1 MAETNEKKKQ
11 KQKPATVFRNTAWLF
26 SAAWKIAPRFVVTYF
41 ACAFLNALWGILE
54 AWYIKEI
61 FNRLDGGATL
71 PEILRL
77 ILVVALLTI
86 LIIAATRTFWEVG
99 YERQQLM
106 LRCGVHLKLFDHAI
120 SLDLGKYEIPEFYND
135 FIWAMNNADRTVCS
149 VLDTLWQMIMR
160 LTGGTAVF
168 VILLD
173 LDPLVAAVVLV
184 SAGIGIVCS
193 AYVKKQNYEYDMAC
207 RRARRVS
214 DYVCRVHDMPDY
226 AKELRISEASTVLD
240 KLYEESLK
248 ERRSVIGKYVRR
260 ASLCGMIW
268 NTTGAIK
275 DNGLLL
281 LLLYQLL
288 IAKTLPLGGFA
299 LAVTASW
306 RVSAALKTL
315 FNAVTDLSKHSL
327 YIDKLRVF
335 LDTKTAVPS
344 GDKQPGDFESIEFC
358 HVGFAY
364 ADGTPVL
371 RDVSFRVDKGRKIAL
386 VGYNGAGKTTLIKLM
401 TRLYDPTEGEILLDG
416 VNIKEYDVG
425 ELYDLFG
432 IVFQDFAKYA
442 VSLRENITFGDATR
456 PVDEARLEYAAKQSC
471 ADEFIE
477 RLPRG
482 YDTPLMR
489 FFEDDAVDLSIGQW
503 QKVSIARAFYKDA
516 EILIL
521 DEPTASLDPMA
532 EAEIF
537 RQFDTLRAGKTTVF
551 VSHRLSSATDADD
564 IIVMQCG
571 RIIEEGDHK
580 TLMEKGGA
588 YYKLFTLQAEKYL
601 ENC

>member
-41 ACAFLNALWGILE
+41 VCAFLNALWGILE

-173 LDPLVAAVVLV
+173 LDPLVAAVVLA

-240 KLYEESLK
+240 KLYEESLE

-306 RVSAALKTL
+306 RVSSALKTL
-315 FNAVTDLSKHSL
+315 FNAFTDLSKHSL

-386 VGYNGAGKTTLIKLM
+386 VGYNGAGKTTLIKLLM
-401 TRLYDPTEGEILLDG
+401 RF
-416 VNIKEYDVG
+416 YDVTDG
-425 ELYDLFG
+425 AILYNDTDIRDYDLTAYRAK
-432 IVFQDFAKYA
+432 IAAVFQDYKIFAA
-442 VSLRENITFGDATR
+442 TVAENVAGGICAEEDRPRVTAALNEATFGD
-456 PVDEARLEYAAKQSC
+456 RLAKM
-471 ADEFIE
+471 DDGI
-477 RLPRG
+477 
-482 YDTPLMR
+482 DTPLTR
-489 FFEDDAVDLSIGQW
+489 EFDERGVNLSGGEA
-503 QKVSIARAFYKDA
+503 QKIAIARAFFRRA
-516 EILIL
+516 AVTVM
-521 DEPTASLDPMA
+521 DEPSAALDPVA
-532 EAEIF
+532 EYELNTHIRETLEGDTVIF
-537 RQFDTLRAGKTTVF
+537 I
-551 VSHRLSSATDADD
+551 SHRLSTTRDADEIFVLD
-564 IIVMQCG
+564 GGSVAEHG
-571 RIIEEGDHK
+571 SHDA
-580 TLMEKGGA
+580 LMRRGGIYA
-588 YYKLFTLQAEKYL
+588 SLFNLQAEKYRT
-601 ENC
+601 

>member
-11 KQKPATVFRNTAWLF
+11 KPTTVFRNTAWLF
-26 SAAWKIAPRFVVTYF
+26 SVAWKIAPRFIVTYF
-41 ACAFLNALWGILE
+41 ICALLNAVWGVLE

-61 FNRLDGGATL
+61 FNRLDSGAPL
-71 PEILRL
+71 AEILRL

-86 LIIAATRTFWEVG
+86 LLIAATRTFWDVG

-149 VLDTLWQMIMR
+149 VLDTLWRVIMR

-173 LDPLVAAVVLV
+173 LDLLVAAVVLV

-207 RRARRVS
+207 RRASRVS
-214 DYVCRVHDMPDY
+214 GYVCRVHDMPDY
-226 AKELRISEASTVLD
+226 AKELRISAASTVLD
-240 KLYEESLK
+240 KLYEESLE
-248 ERRSVIGKYVRR
+248 ERRSVIGKYKRR
-260 ASLCGMIW
+260 AALCGMIW
-268 NTTGAIK
+268 NTTGAVK

-288 IAKTLPLGGFA
+288 ITKTLPLGGFA

-315 FNAVTDLSKHSL
+315 FNAFTDLSKQSL

-335 LDTKTAVPS
+335 LDTETAVPS

-371 RDVSFRVDKGRKIAL
+371 HDVSFRIDKGRKIAL
-386 VGYNGAGKTTLIKLM
+386 VGYNGAGKTTLIKLLM
-401 TRLYDPTEGEILLDG
+401 RFYDATNGEILHNGAD
-416 VNIKEYDVG
+416 IRD
-425 ELYDLFG
+425 YDLAAYRAK
-432 IVFQDFAKYA
+432 IAAVFQDYKIFAA
-442 VSLRENITFGDATR
+442 TVAENVAGGSCAEEDRPRVTAALDEATFGD
-456 PVDEARLEYAAKQSC
+456 RLAKL
-471 ADEFIE
+471 DDGI
-477 RLPRG
+477 
-482 YDTPLMR
+482 DTPLTR
-489 FFEDDAVDLSIGQW
+489 EFDERGVNLSGGEA
-503 QKVSIARAFYKDA
+503 QKIAIARAFFRRA
-516 EILIL
+516 AVTVM
-521 DEPTASLDPMA
+521 DEPSAALDPVA
-532 EAEIF
+532 EYELNAHIREALEEDTVIF
-537 RQFDTLRAGKTTVF
+537 I
-551 VSHRLSSATDADD
+551 SHRLSTTRDADEIFVLD
-564 IIVMQCG
+564 DGSVAEHG
-571 RIIEEGDHK
+571 SHDA
-580 TLMEKGGA
+580 LMRRGGIYA
-588 YYKLFTLQAEKYL
+588 SLFNLQAEKYRA
-601 ENC
+601 

>member
-1 MAETNEKKKQ
+1 MAETNDKKKQ

-41 ACAFLNALWGILE
+41 VCALLNAVWGVLE

-61 FNRLDGGATL
+61 FNRLDSGAPL
-71 PEILRL
+71 GEILRL

-160 LTGGTAVF
+160 LTGGTAIL

-173 LDPLVAAVVLV
+173 LDLLVAAVVLA

-240 KLYEESLK
+240 KLYEESLE
-248 ERRSVIGKYVRR
+248 ERRSVIGKYKRR
-260 ASLCGMIW
+260 AALCGMIW
-268 NTTGAIK
+268 NTTGAVK

-288 IAKTLPLGGFA
+288 VAKTLPLGGFA

-306 RVSAALKTL
+306 RVSSALKTL
-315 FNAVTDLSKHSL
+315 FNAFTDLSKHSL

-344 GDKQPGDFESIEFC
+344 GEEQPGDFESIEFC

-371 RDVSFRVDKGRKIAL
+371 YDVSFRIDKGRKIAL
-386 VGYNGAGKTTLIKLM
+386 VGYNGAGKTTLIKLLM
-401 TRLYDPTEGEILLDG
+401 RF
-416 VNIKEYDVG
+416 YDVTDG
-425 ELYDLFG
+425 AILYNGTDIRAYDLAAYRAK
-432 IVFQDFAKYA
+432 IAAVFQDYKIFAA
-442 VSLRENITFGDATR
+442 TVAENVAGGICAEEDRPRVTAALNEATFGD
-456 PVDEARLEYAAKQSC
+456 RLAKL
-471 ADEFIE
+471 DDGI
-477 RLPRG
+477 
-482 YDTPLMR
+482 DTPLTR
-489 FFEDDAVDLSIGQW
+489 EFDERGVNLSGGEA
-503 QKVSIARAFYKDA
+503 QKIAIARAFFRRA
-516 EILIL
+516 AVTVM
-521 DEPTASLDPMA
+521 DEPSAALDPVA
-532 EAEIF
+532 EYELNAHIREALEDDTVIF
-537 RQFDTLRAGKTTVF
+537 I
-551 VSHRLSSATDADD
+551 SHRLSTTRDADEIFVLD
-564 IIVMQCG
+564 GGSVAEHG
-571 RIIEEGDHK
+571 SHDA
-580 TLMEKGGA
+580 LMRRGGSYA
-588 YYKLFTLQAEKYL
+588 SLFNLQAEKYRS
-601 ENC
+601 

>member
-1 MAETNEKKKQ
+1 MAETSEKKKQ
-11 KQKPATVFRNTAWLF
+11 KLATVFRNTAWLF

-41 ACAFLNALWGILE
+41 ACALLNAVWGVLE

-71 PEILRL
+71 AEILRL

-214 DYVCRVHDMPDY
+214 DYVCRVHDMPDC
-226 AKELRISEASTVLD
+226 AKELRISEAATVLD
-240 KLYEESLK
+240 KLYEESLE

-315 FNAVTDLSKHSL
+315 FNAFTDLSKHSL

-371 RDVSFRVDKGRKIAL
+371 RDVSFRIDKGRKIAL
-386 VGYNGAGKTTLIKLM
+386 VGYNGAGKTTLIKLLM
-401 TRLYDPTEGEILLDG
+401 RF
-416 VNIKEYDVG
+416 YDVTDG
-425 ELYDLFG
+425 AILYNGTDIRDYDLTAYRAK
-432 IVFQDFAKYA
+432 IAAVFQDYKIFAA
-442 VSLRENITFGDATR
+442 TVAENVAGGICAEEDRPRVTAALNEATFGD
-456 PVDEARLEYAAKQSC
+456 RLAKM
-471 ADEFIE
+471 DDGI
-477 RLPRG
+477 
-482 YDTPLMR
+482 DTPLTR
-489 FFEDDAVDLSIGQW
+489 EFDERGVNLSGGEA
-503 QKVSIARAFYKDA
+503 QKVAIARAFFRRA
-516 EILIL
+516 AVTVM
-521 DEPTASLDPMA
+521 DEPSAALDPVA
-532 EAEIF
+532 EYELNTHIRETLEGDTVIF
-537 RQFDTLRAGKTTVF
+537 I
-551 VSHRLSSATDADD
+551 SHRLSTTRDADEIFVLD
-564 IIVMQCG
+564 GGSVAEHG
-571 RIIEEGDHK
+571 SHDA
-580 TLMEKGGA
+580 LMRRGGIYA
-588 YYKLFTLQAEKYL
+588 SLFNLQAEKYRT
-601 ENC
+601 

>member
-41 ACAFLNALWGILE
+41 ACALLNAVWGILE

-173 LDPLVAAVVLV
+173 LDPLVAAVVLA

-226 AKELRISEASTVLD
+226 AKELRISAASTVLD

-306 RVSAALKTL
+306 RVSSALKTL
-315 FNAVTDLSKHSL
+315 FNAFTDLSKHSL

-371 RDVSFRVDKGRKIAL
+371 RDVSFRIDKGRKIAL
-386 VGYNGAGKTTLIKLM
+386 VGYNGAGKTTLIKLLM
-401 TRLYDPTEGEILLDG
+401 RF
-416 VNIKEYDVG
+416 YDVTDG
-425 ELYDLFG
+425 AILYNGTDIRDYDLTAYRAK
-432 IVFQDFAKYA
+432 IAAVFQDYKIFAA
-442 VSLRENITFGDATR
+442 TVAENVAGGICAEEDRPRVTAALNEATFGD
-456 PVDEARLEYAAKQSC
+456 RLAKM
-471 ADEFIE
+471 DDGI
-477 RLPRG
+477 
-482 YDTPLMR
+482 DTPLTR
-489 FFEDDAVDLSIGQW
+489 EFDERGVNLSGGEA
-503 QKVSIARAFYKDA
+503 QKIAIARAFFRRA
-516 EILIL
+516 AVTVM
-521 DEPTASLDPMA
+521 DEPSAALDPVA
-532 EAEIF
+532 EYELNTHIRETLEGDTVIF
-537 RQFDTLRAGKTTVF
+537 I
-551 VSHRLSSATDADD
+551 SHRLSTTRDADEIFVLD
-564 IIVMQCG
+564 DGSVAEHG
-571 RIIEEGDHK
+571 SHDA
-580 TLMEKGGA
+580 LMRRGGIYA
-588 YYKLFTLQAEKYL
+588 SLFNLQAEKYRT
-601 ENC
+601 

>member
-1 MAETNEKKKQ
+1 MAEMNEKKKQ

-173 LDPLVAAVVLV
+173 LDPLVAAVVLA

-226 AKELRISEASTVLD
+226 AKELRISAASTVLD

-306 RVSAALKTL
+306 RVSSALKTL
-315 FNAVTDLSKHSL
+315 FNAFTDLSKHSL

-386 VGYNGAGKTTLIKLM
+386 VGYNGAGKTTLIKLLM
-401 TRLYDPTEGEILLDG
+401 RF
-416 VNIKEYDVG
+416 YDVTDG
-425 ELYDLFG
+425 AILYNGTDIRDYDLTAYRAK
-432 IVFQDFAKYA
+432 IAAVFQDYKIFAA
-442 VSLRENITFGDATR
+442 TVAENVAGGACFAEDRPRVTAALNEATFGD
-456 PVDEARLEYAAKQSC
+456 RLAKM
-471 ADEFIE
+471 DDGI
-477 RLPRG
+477 
-482 YDTPLMR
+482 DTPLTR
-489 FFEDDAVDLSIGQW
+489 EFDERGVNLSGGEA
-503 QKVSIARAFYKDA
+503 QKIAIARTFFRRAA
-516 EILIL
+516 VTVM
-521 DEPTASLDPMA
+521 DEPSAALDPVA
-532 EAEIF
+532 EYELNTHIRETLEGDTVIF
-537 RQFDTLRAGKTTVF
+537 I
-551 VSHRLSSATDADD
+551 SHRLSTTRDADEIFVLD
-564 IIVMQCG
+564 GGSVAEHG
-571 RIIEEGDHK
+571 SHDA
-580 TLMEKGGA
+580 LMRRGGIYA
-588 YYKLFTLQAEKYL
+588 SLFNLQAEKYRT
-601 ENC
+601 

>member
-315 FNAVTDLSKHSL
+315 FNAFTDLSKHSL

-386 VGYNGAGKTTLIKLM
+386 VGYNGAGKTTLIKLLM
-401 TRLYDPTEGEILLDG
+401 RF
-416 VNIKEYDVG
+416 YDVTDG
-425 ELYDLFG
+425 AILYNGTDIRDYDLTAYRAK
-432 IVFQDFAKYA
+432 IAAVFQDYKIFAA
-442 VSLRENITFGDATR
+442 TVAENVAGGACFAEDRPRVTAALNEATFGD
-456 PVDEARLEYAAKQSC
+456 RLAKM
-471 ADEFIE
+471 DDGI
-477 RLPRG
+477 
-482 YDTPLMR
+482 DTPLTR
-489 FFEDDAVDLSIGQW
+489 EFDERGVNLSGGEA
-503 QKVSIARAFYKDA
+503 QKIAIARAFFRRA
-516 EILIL
+516 AVTVM
-521 DEPTASLDPMA
+521 DEPSAALDPVA
-532 EAEIF
+532 EYELNTHIRETLEGDTVIF
-537 RQFDTLRAGKTTVF
+537 I
-551 VSHRLSSATDADD
+551 SHRLSTTRDADEIFVLD
-564 IIVMQCG
+564 GGSVAEHG
-571 RIIEEGDHK
+571 SHDA
-580 TLMEKGGA
+580 LMRRGGIYA
-588 YYKLFTLQAEKYL
+588 SLFNLQAEKYRT
-601 ENC
+601 

>member
-173 LDPLVAAVVLV
+173 LDLLVAAVVLA

-226 AKELRISEASTVLD
+226 AKELRISAASTVLD
-240 KLYEESLK
+240 KLYEESLE

-315 FNAVTDLSKHSL
+315 FNAFTDLSKHSL

-371 RDVSFRVDKGRKIAL
+371 RDVSFRIDKGRKIAL
-386 VGYNGAGKTTLIKLM
+386 VGYNGAGKTTLIKLLM
-401 TRLYDPTEGEILLDG
+401 RF
-416 VNIKEYDVG
+416 YDVTDG
-425 ELYDLFG
+425 AILYNDTDIRDYDLTAYRAK
-432 IVFQDFAKYA
+432 IAAVFQDYKIFAA
-442 VSLRENITFGDATR
+442 TVAENVAGGACFAEDRPRVTAALNEATFGD
-456 PVDEARLEYAAKQSC
+456 RLAKM
-471 ADEFIE
+471 DDGI
-477 RLPRG
+477 
-482 YDTPLMR
+482 DTPLTR
-489 FFEDDAVDLSIGQW
+489 EFDERGVNLSGGEA
-503 QKVSIARAFYKDA
+503 QKIAIARAFFRRA
-516 EILIL
+516 AVTVM
-521 DEPTASLDPMA
+521 DEPSAALDPVA
-532 EAEIF
+532 EYELNTHIRETLEGDTVIF
-537 RQFDTLRAGKTTVF
+537 I
-551 VSHRLSSATDADD
+551 SHRLSTTRDADEIFVLD
-564 IIVMQCG
+564 GGSVAEHG
-571 RIIEEGDHK
+571 SHNA
-580 TLMEKGGA
+580 LMRRGGIYA
-588 YYKLFTLQAEKYL
+588 SLFNLQAEKYRT
-601 ENC
+601 

>member
-1 MAETNEKKKQ
+1 MAETNEKNKQ

-315 FNAVTDLSKHSL
+315 FNAFTDLSKHSL

-371 RDVSFRVDKGRKIAL
+371 RDVSFRIDKGRKIAL
-386 VGYNGAGKTTLIKLM
+386 VGYNGAGKTTLIKLLM
-401 TRLYDPTEGEILLDG
+401 RFYDVTDGATLYNGTDIR
-416 VNIKEYDVG
+416 EYD
-425 ELYDLFG
+425 LTAYRAK
-432 IVFQDFAKYA
+432 IAAVFQDYKIFAA
-442 VSLRENITFGDATR
+442 TVAENVAGGACFAEDRPRVTAALNEATFGD
-456 PVDEARLEYAAKQSC
+456 RLAKM
-471 ADEFIE
+471 DDGI
-477 RLPRG
+477 
-482 YDTPLMR
+482 DTPLTR
-489 FFEDDAVDLSIGQW
+489 EFDERGVNLSGGEA
-503 QKVSIARAFYKDA
+503 QKVAIARAFFRRA
-516 EILIL
+516 AVTVM
-521 DEPTASLDPMA
+521 DEPSAALDPVA
-532 EAEIF
+532 EYELNTHIRETLDGDTVIF
-537 RQFDTLRAGKTTVF
+537 I
-551 VSHRLSSATDADD
+551 SHRLSTTRDADEIFVLD
-564 IIVMQCG
+564 GGSVAEHG
-571 RIIEEGDHK
+571 SHDA
-580 TLMEKGGA
+580 LMRRGGIYA
-588 YYKLFTLQAEKYL
+588 SLFNLQAEKYRT
-601 ENC
+601 

>member
-173 LDPLVAAVVLV
+173 LDPLVAAVVLA

-226 AKELRISEASTVLD
+226 AKELRISAASTVLD
-240 KLYEESLK
+240 KLYEESLE

-306 RVSAALKTL
+306 RVSSALKTL
-315 FNAVTDLSKHSL
+315 FNAFTDLSKHSL

-371 RDVSFRVDKGRKIAL
+371 RDVSFRIDKGRKIAL
-386 VGYNGAGKTTLIKLM
+386 VGYNGAGKTTLIKLLM
-401 TRLYDPTEGEILLDG
+401 RF
-416 VNIKEYDVG
+416 YDVTDG
-425 ELYDLFG
+425 AILYNGTDIRDYDLTAYRAK
-432 IVFQDFAKYA
+432 IAAVFQDYKIFAA
-442 VSLRENITFGDATR
+442 TVAENVAGGACFAEDRPRVTAALNEATFGD
-456 PVDEARLEYAAKQSC
+456 RLAKM
-471 ADEFIE
+471 DDGI
-477 RLPRG
+477 
-482 YDTPLMR
+482 DTPLTR
-489 FFEDDAVDLSIGQW
+489 EFDERGVNLSGGEA
-503 QKVSIARAFYKDA
+503 QKIAIARAFFRRA
-516 EILIL
+516 AVTVM
-521 DEPTASLDPMA
+521 DEPSAALDPVA
-532 EAEIF
+532 EYELNTHIRETLKGDTVIF
-537 RQFDTLRAGKTTVF
+537 I
-551 VSHRLSSATDADD
+551 SHRLSTTRDADEIFVLD
-564 IIVMQCG
+564 GGSVAEHG
-571 RIIEEGDHK
+571 SHDA
-580 TLMEKGGA
+580 LMRRGGIYA
-588 YYKLFTLQAEKYL
+588 SLFNLQAEKYRT
-601 ENC
+601 

>member
-41 ACAFLNALWGILE
+41 ACALLNAVWGILE

-86 LIIAATRTFWEVG
+86 LLIAATRTFWEVG

-173 LDPLVAAVVLV
+173 LDPLVAAVGLV

-306 RVSAALKTL
+306 RVSSALKTL
-315 FNAVTDLSKHSL
+315 FNAFTDLSKHSL

-371 RDVSFRVDKGRKIAL
+371 RDVSFRIDKGRKIAL
-386 VGYNGAGKTTLIKLM
+386 VGYNGAGKTTLIKLLM
-401 TRLYDPTEGEILLDG
+401 RF
-416 VNIKEYDVG
+416 YDVTDG
-425 ELYDLFG
+425 AILYNGTDIRDYDLTAYRAK
-432 IVFQDFAKYA
+432 IAAVFQDYKIFAA
-442 VSLRENITFGDATR
+442 TVAENVAGGICAEEDRPRVTAALNEATFGD
-456 PVDEARLEYAAKQSC
+456 RLAKM
-471 ADEFIE
+471 DDGI
-477 RLPRG
+477 
-482 YDTPLMR
+482 DTPLTR
-489 FFEDDAVDLSIGQW
+489 EFDERGVSLSGGEA
-503 QKVSIARAFYKDA
+503 QKIAIARAFFRRA
-516 EILIL
+516 AVTVM
-521 DEPTASLDPMA
+521 DEPSAALDPVA
-532 EAEIF
+532 EYELNTHIRETLEGDTVIF
-537 RQFDTLRAGKTTVF
+537 I
-551 VSHRLSSATDADD
+551 SHRLSTTRDADEIFVLD
-564 IIVMQCG
+564 DGSVAEHG
-571 RIIEEGDHK
+571 SHDA
-580 TLMEKGGA
+580 LMRRGGIYA
-588 YYKLFTLQAEKYL
+588 SLFNLQAEKYRT
-601 ENC
+601 

>member
-41 ACAFLNALWGILE
+41 VCAFLNALWGILE

-315 FNAVTDLSKHSL
+315 FNAFADLSKHSL

-371 RDVSFRVDKGRKIAL
+371 RDVSFRIDKGRKIAL
-386 VGYNGAGKTTLIKLM
+386 VGYNGAGKTTLIKLLM
-401 TRLYDPTEGEILLDG
+401 RFYDVTDGATLYNGTDIR
-416 VNIKEYDVG
+416 EYD
-425 ELYDLFG
+425 LTAYRAK
-432 IVFQDFAKYA
+432 IAAVFQDYKIFAA
-442 VSLRENITFGDATR
+442 TVAENVAGGACFAEDRPRVTAALNEATFGD
-456 PVDEARLEYAAKQSC
+456 RLAKM
-471 ADEFIE
+471 DDGI
-477 RLPRG
+477 
-482 YDTPLMR
+482 DTPLTR
-489 FFEDDAVDLSIGQW
+489 EFDERGVNLSGGEA
-503 QKVSIARAFYKDA
+503 QKIAIARAFFRRA
-516 EILIL
+516 AVTVM
-521 DEPTASLDPMA
+521 DEPSAALDPVA
-532 EAEIF
+532 EYELNTHIRETLEGDTVIF
-537 RQFDTLRAGKTTVF
+537 I
-551 VSHRLSSATDADD
+551 SHRLSTTRDADEIFVLD
-564 IIVMQCG
+564 GGSVAEHG
-571 RIIEEGDHK
+571 RHDA
-580 TLMEKGGA
+580 LMRRGGIYA
-588 YYKLFTLQAEKYL
+588 SLFNLQAEKYRT
-601 ENC
+601 

>member
-1 MAETNEKKKQ
+1 MAETSEKK

-41 ACAFLNALWGILE
+41 VCAFLNAVWGILE

-86 LIIAATRTFWEVG
+86 LLIAATRTFWDVG

-149 VLDTLWQMIMR
+149 VLDTLWRVIMR

-173 LDPLVAAVVLV
+173 LDLLVAAVVLV

-207 RRARRVS
+207 RRASRVS
-214 DYVCRVHDMPDY
+214 GYVCRVHDMPDY
-226 AKELRISEASTVLD
+226 AKELRISAASTVLD
-240 KLYEESLK
+240 KLYEESLE
-248 ERRSVIGKYVRR
+248 ERRSVIGKYLRR

-306 RVSAALKTL
+306 RVSSALKTL
-315 FNAVTDLSKHSL
+315 FNAFTDLSKHSL

-371 RDVSFRVDKGRKIAL
+371 RDVSFRIDKGRKIAL
-386 VGYNGAGKTTLIKLM
+386 VGYNGAGKTTLIKLLM
-401 TRLYDPTEGEILLDG
+401 RF
-416 VNIKEYDVG
+416 YDVTDG
-425 ELYDLFG
+425 AILYNGTDIRDYDLTAYRAK
-432 IVFQDFAKYA
+432 IAAVFQDYKIFAA
-442 VSLRENITFGDATR
+442 TVAENVAGGICAEEDRPRVTAALNEATFGD
-456 PVDEARLEYAAKQSC
+456 RLAKM
-471 ADEFIE
+471 DDGI
-477 RLPRG
+477 
-482 YDTPLMR
+482 DTPLTR
-489 FFEDDAVDLSIGQW
+489 EFDERGVNLSGGEA
-503 QKVSIARAFYKDA
+503 QKIAIARAFFRRA
-516 EILIL
+516 AVTVM
-521 DEPTASLDPMA
+521 DEPSAALDPVA
-532 EAEIF
+532 EYELNTHIRETLEGDTVIF
-537 RQFDTLRAGKTTVF
+537 I
-551 VSHRLSSATDADD
+551 SHRLSTTRDADEIFVLD
-564 IIVMQCG
+564 DGSVAEHG
-571 RIIEEGDHK
+571 SHDA
-580 TLMEKGGA
+580 LMRRGGIYA
-588 YYKLFTLQAEKYL
+588 SLFNLQAEKYRA
-601 ENC
+601 

>member
-1 MAETNEKKKQ
+1 MAEKNEKKKQ
-11 KQKPATVFRNTAWLF
+11 KPAKVFRNTAWLF

-41 ACAFLNALWGILE
+41 VCAFLNALWGILE

-71 PEILRL
+71 AEILRL

-214 DYVCRVHDMPDY
+214 DYVCRVHDMPDC
-226 AKELRISEASTVLD
+226 AKELRISEAATVLD
-240 KLYEESLK
+240 KLYEESLE

-315 FNAVTDLSKHSL
+315 FNAFTDLSKHSL

-344 GDKQPGDFESIEFC
+344 GDQQPGDFESIEFC

-371 RDVSFRVDKGRKIAL
+371 RDVSFRIDKGRKIAL
-386 VGYNGAGKTTLIKLM
+386 VGYNGAGKTTLIKLLM
-401 TRLYDPTEGEILLDG
+401 RF
-416 VNIKEYDVG
+416 YDVTDG
-425 ELYDLFG
+425 AILYNGTDIRDYDLTAYRAK
-432 IVFQDFAKYA
+432 IAAVFQDYKIFAA
-442 VSLRENITFGDATR
+442 TVAENVAGGICAEEDRPRVTAALNEATFGD
-456 PVDEARLEYAAKQSC
+456 RLAKL
-471 ADEFIE
+471 DDGI
-477 RLPRG
+477 
-482 YDTPLMR
+482 DTPLTR
-489 FFEDDAVDLSIGQW
+489 EFDERGVNLSGGEA
-503 QKVSIARAFYKDA
+503 QKIAIARAFFRRA
-516 EILIL
+516 AVTVM
-521 DEPTASLDPMA
+521 DEPSAALDPVA
-532 EAEIF
+532 EYELNAHIRGTLEGDTVIF
-537 RQFDTLRAGKTTVF
+537 I
-551 VSHRLSSATDADD
+551 SHRLSTTRDADEIFVLD
-564 IIVMQCG
+564 GGSVAEHG
-571 RIIEEGDHK
+571 SHDA
-580 TLMEKGGA
+580 LMRRGGIYA
-588 YYKLFTLQAEKYL
+588 SLFNLQAEKYRS
-601 ENC
+601 

>member
-173 LDPLVAAVVLV
+173 LDPLVAAVVLA

-226 AKELRISEASTVLD
+226 AKELRISAASTVLD

-306 RVSAALKTL
+306 RVSSALKTM
-315 FNAVTDLSKHSL
+315 FNAFTDLSKHSL

-386 VGYNGAGKTTLIKLM
+386 VGYNGAGKTTLIKLLM
-401 TRLYDPTEGEILLDG
+401 RF
-416 VNIKEYDVG
+416 YDVTDG
-425 ELYDLFG
+425 AILYNGTDIRDYDLTAYRAK
-432 IVFQDFAKYA
+432 IAAVFQDYKIFAA
-442 VSLRENITFGDATR
+442 TVAENVAGGACFAEDRPRVTAALNEATFGD
-456 PVDEARLEYAAKQSC
+456 RLAKM
-471 ADEFIE
+471 DDGI
-477 RLPRG
+477 
-482 YDTPLMR
+482 DTPLTR
-489 FFEDDAVDLSIGQW
+489 EFDERGVNLSGGEA
-503 QKVSIARAFYKDA
+503 QKIAIARAFFRRA
-516 EILIL
+516 AVTVM
-521 DEPTASLDPMA
+521 DEPSAALDPVA
-532 EAEIF
+532 EYELNTHIRETLEGDTVIF
-537 RQFDTLRAGKTTVF
+537 I
-551 VSHRLSSATDADD
+551 SHRLSTTRDADEIFVLD
-564 IIVMQCG
+564 GGSVAEHG
-571 RIIEEGDHK
+571 SHDA
-580 TLMEKGGA
+580 LMRRGGIYA
-588 YYKLFTLQAEKYL
+588 SLFNLQAEKYRT
-601 ENC
+601 

>member
-1 MAETNEKKKQ
+1 MAEMNEKK

-41 ACAFLNALWGILE
+41 ACALLNAVWGILE

-61 FNRLDGGATL
+61 FNRLDSGAPL
-71 PEILRL
+71 AEILRL

-86 LIIAATRTFWEVG
+86 LLIAATRTFWQVG

-160 LTGGTAVF
+160 LTGGTAGF

-173 LDPLVAAVVLV
+173 LDPLVAAVVLT

-240 KLYEESLK
+240 KLYEESL
-248 ERRSVIGKYVRR
+248 EELRSVIGKYVRR

-315 FNAVTDLSKHSL
+315 FNAFTDLSKHSL

-344 GDKQPGDFESIEFC
+344 GDKQPGDFERIEFC

-386 VGYNGAGKTTLIKLM
+386 VGYNGAGKTTLIKLLM
-401 TRLYDPTEGEILLDG
+401 RF
-416 VNIKEYDVG
+416 YDVTDG
-425 ELYDLFG
+425 AILYNGADIRGYDLTAYRAK
-432 IVFQDFAKYA
+432 IAAVFQDYKIFAA
-442 VSLRENITFGDATR
+442 TVAENVAGGACFAEDRPRVTAALNEATFGD
-456 PVDEARLEYAAKQSC
+456 RLAKM
-471 ADEFIE
+471 DDGI
-477 RLPRG
+477 
-482 YDTPLMR
+482 DTPLTR
-489 FFEDDAVDLSIGQW
+489 EFDERGVNLSGGEA
-503 QKVSIARAFYKDA
+503 QKIAIARAFFRRA
-516 EILIL
+516 AVTVM
-521 DEPTASLDPMA
+521 DEPSAALDPVA
-532 EAEIF
+532 EYELNTHIRETLEGDTVIF
-537 RQFDTLRAGKTTVF
+537 I
-551 VSHRLSSATDADD
+551 SHRLSTTRDADEIFVLD
-564 IIVMQCG
+564 GGSVAEHG
-571 RIIEEGDHK
+571 RRSHAPRRH
-580 TLMEKGGA
+580 LCLA
-588 YYKLFTLQAEKYL
+588 V
-601 ENC
+601 

>member
-386 VGYNGAGKTTLIKLM
+386 VGYNGAGKTTLIKLLM
-401 TRLYDPTEGEILLDG
+401 RF
-416 VNIKEYDVG
+416 YDVTDG
-425 ELYDLFG
+425 AILYNGTDIRDYDLTAYRAK
-432 IVFQDFAKYA
+432 IAAVFQDYKIFAA
-442 VSLRENITFGDATR
+442 TVAENVAGGACFAEDRPRVTAALNEATFGD
-456 PVDEARLEYAAKQSC
+456 RLAKM
-471 ADEFIE
+471 DDGI
-477 RLPRG
+477 
-482 YDTPLMR
+482 DTPLTR
-489 FFEDDAVDLSIGQW
+489 EFDERGVNLSGGEA
-503 QKVSIARAFYKDA
+503 QKIAIARAFFRRA
-516 EILIL
+516 AVTVM
-521 DEPTASLDPMA
+521 DEPSAALDPVA
-532 EAEIF
+532 EYELNTHIRETLEGDTVIF
-537 RQFDTLRAGKTTVF
+537 I
-551 VSHRLSSATDADD
+551 SHRLSTTRDADEIFVLD
-564 IIVMQCG
+564 GGSVAEHG
-571 RIIEEGDHK
+571 SHDA
-580 TLMEKGGA
+580 LMRRGGIYA
-588 YYKLFTLQAEKYL
+588 SLFNLQAEKYRT
-601 ENC
+601 

>member
-173 LDPLVAAVVLV
+173 LDPLVAAVVLA

-306 RVSAALKTL
+306 RVSSALKTL
-315 FNAVTDLSKHSL
+315 FNAFTDLSKHSL

-386 VGYNGAGKTTLIKLM
+386 VGYNGAGKTTLIKLLM
-401 TRLYDPTEGEILLDG
+401 RF
-416 VNIKEYDVG
+416 YDVTDG
-425 ELYDLFG
+425 AILYNDTDIRDYDLTAYRAK
-432 IVFQDFAKYA
+432 IAAVFQDYKIFAA
-442 VSLRENITFGDATR
+442 TVAGNVAGGACFAEDRPRVTAALNEATFGD
-456 PVDEARLEYAAKQSC
+456 RLAKM
-471 ADEFIE
+471 DDGI
-477 RLPRG
+477 
-482 YDTPLMR
+482 DTPLTR
-489 FFEDDAVDLSIGQW
+489 EFDERGVNLSGGEA
-503 QKVSIARAFYKDA
+503 QKIAIARAFFRRA
-516 EILIL
+516 AVTVM
-521 DEPTASLDPMA
+521 DEPSAALDPVA
-532 EAEIF
+532 EYELNTHIRETLEGDTVIF
-537 RQFDTLRAGKTTVF
+537 I
-551 VSHRLSSATDADD
+551 SHRLSTTRDADEIFVLD
-564 IIVMQCG
+564 GGSVAEHG
-571 RIIEEGDHK
+571 SHNA
-580 TLMEKGGA
+580 LMRRGGIYA
-588 YYKLFTLQAEKYL
+588 SLFNLQAEKYRT
-601 ENC
+601 

>member
-1 MAETNEKKKQ
+1 
-11 KQKPATVFRNTAWLF
+11 
-26 SAAWKIAPRFVVTYF
+26 
-41 ACAFLNALWGILE
+41 
-54 AWYIKEI
+54 
-61 FNRLDGGATL
+61 
-71 PEILRL
+71 
-77 ILVVALLTI
+77 
-86 LIIAATRTFWEVG
+86 
-99 YERQQLM
+99 M
-106 LRCGVHLKLFDHAI
+106 LRCGLQIKLFDHAI

-135 FIWAMNNADRTVCS
+135 FIWSLNSADNTVNA
-149 VLDTLWQMIMR
+149 VLNTLWQMIMR
-160 LTGGTAVF
+160 LTCGTAIL

-173 LDPLVAAVVLV
+173 LDLLVAAVVLA

-240 KLYEESLK
+240 KLYEESLE
-248 ERRSVIGKYVRR
+248 ERRSVIGKYKRR
-260 ASLCGMIW
+260 AALCGMIW

-306 RVSAALKTL
+306 RVSSALKTL
-315 FNAVTDLSKHSL
+315 FNAFTDLSKHSL

-386 VGYNGAGKTTLIKLM
+386 VGYNGAGKTTLIKLLM
-401 TRLYDPTEGEILLDG
+401 RF
-416 VNIKEYDVG
+416 YDVTDG
-425 ELYDLFG
+425 AILYNGTDIRDYDLTAYRAK
-432 IVFQDFAKYA
+432 IAAVFQDYKIFAA
-442 VSLRENITFGDATR
+442 TVAENVAGGFCAEEDRPRVTAALNEATFGD
-456 PVDEARLEYAAKQSC
+456 RLAKM
-471 ADEFIE
+471 DDGI
-477 RLPRG
+477 
-482 YDTPLMR
+482 DTPLTR
-489 FFEDDAVDLSIGQW
+489 EFDERGVNLSGGEA
-503 QKVSIARAFYKDA
+503 QKVAIARAFFRRA
-516 EILIL
+516 AVTVM
-521 DEPTASLDPMA
+521 DEPSAALDPVA
-532 EAEIF
+532 EYELNTHIRETLEGDTVIF
-537 RQFDTLRAGKTTVF
+537 I
-551 VSHRLSSATDADD
+551 SHRLSTTRDADEIFVLD
-564 IIVMQCG
+564 GGSVAEHG
-571 RIIEEGDHK
+571 SHDA
-580 TLMEKGGA
+580 LMRRGGIYA
-588 YYKLFTLQAEKYL
+588 SLFNLQAEKYRT
-601 ENC
+601 

>member
-11 KQKPATVFRNTAWLF
+11 KPAKVLGNTAWLLA
-26 SAAWKIAPRFVVTYF
+26 AAWKIAPHFVVTF
-41 ACAFLNALWGILE
+41 FVSALSNALWGILD

-71 PEILRL
+71 AEVLRL
-77 ILVVALLTI
+77 ILVVALLTA
-86 LIIAATRTFWEVG
+86 LFAFVNRFAWTVAF
-99 YERQQLM
+99 ERQRLM
-106 LRCGVHLKLFDHAI
+106 LRCGLQLKLFDHAI

-135 FIWAMNNADRTVCS
+135 FIWSLNSADNTVNA
-149 VLDTLWQMIMR
+149 VLNTLWQMIMR
-160 LTGGTAVF
+160 LTGGTAIL

-173 LDPLVAAVVLV
+173 LDLLVAAVVLA

-240 KLYEESLK
+240 KLYEESLE
-248 ERRSVIGKYVRR
+248 ERRSVIGKYKRR
-260 ASLCGMIW
+260 AALCGMIW

-306 RVSAALKTL
+306 RISSALKTL
-315 FNAVTDLSKHSL
+315 FNAFTDLSKHSL

-386 VGYNGAGKTTLIKLM
+386 VGYNGAGKTTLIKLLM
-401 TRLYDPTEGEILLDG
+401 RF
-416 VNIKEYDVG
+416 YDVTG
-425 ELYDLFG
+425 GAILYNGADIRDYDLTAYRAK
-432 IVFQDFAKYA
+432 IAAVFQDYKIFAA
-442 VSLRENITFGDATR
+442 TVAENVAGGICAEEDRPRVTAALNEATFGD
-456 PVDEARLEYAAKQSC
+456 RLAKL
-471 ADEFIE
+471 DDGI
-477 RLPRG
+477 
-482 YDTPLMR
+482 DTPLTR
-489 FFEDDAVDLSIGQW
+489 EFDERGVNLSGGEA
-503 QKVSIARAFYKDA
+503 QKIAIARAFFRRA
-516 EILIL
+516 AVTVM
-521 DEPTASLDPMA
+521 DEPSAALDPVA
-532 EAEIF
+532 EYELNTHIRGTLEGDTVIF
-537 RQFDTLRAGKTTVF
+537 I
-551 VSHRLSSATDADD
+551 SHRLSTTRDADEIFVLD
-564 IIVMQCG
+564 GGSVAEHG
-571 RIIEEGDHK
+571 SHDA
-580 TLMEKGGA
+580 LMRRGGIYA
-588 YYKLFTLQAEKYL
+588 SLFNLQAEKYRT
-601 ENC
+601 

>member
-11 KQKPATVFRNTAWLF
+11 KPTTVFRNTAWLF
-26 SAAWKIAPRFVVTYF
+26 SAAWKIAPRFIVTYF
-41 ACAFLNALWGILE
+41 ICALLNAVWGVLE

-61 FNRLDGGATL
+61 FNRLDSGAPL
-71 PEILRL
+71 AEILRL

-86 LIIAATRTFWEVG
+86 LLIAATRTFWEVG

-149 VLDTLWQMIMR
+149 VLDTLWRVIMR

-173 LDPLVAAVVLV
+173 LDLLVAVVVLV

-207 RRARRVS
+207 RRASRVS
-214 DYVCRVHDMPDY
+214 GYVCRVHDMPDY

-240 KLYEESLK
+240 KLYEESLE
-248 ERRSVIGKYVRR
+248 ERRSVIGKYKRR
-260 ASLCGMIW
+260 AALCGMIW

-288 IAKTLPLGGFA
+288 VAKTLPLGGFA

-306 RVSAALKTL
+306 RVSSALKTL
-315 FNAVTDLSKHSL
+315 FNAFTDLSKQSL

-344 GDKQPGDFESIEFC
+344 GEVQPGDFESIEFC

-371 RDVSFRVDKGRKIAL
+371 HDVSFRIDKGRKIAL
-386 VGYNGAGKTTLIKLM
+386 VGYNGAGKTTLIKLLM
-401 TRLYDPTEGEILLDG
+401 RF
-416 VNIKEYDVG
+416 YDVTDG
-425 ELYDLFG
+425 AILYNGADIRAYNLAAYRAK
-432 IVFQDFAKYA
+432 IAAVFQDYKIFAA
-442 VSLRENITFGDATR
+442 TVAENVAGGICAEEDRPRVTAALNEATFGD
-456 PVDEARLEYAAKQSC
+456 RLAKL
-471 ADEFIE
+471 DDGI
-477 RLPRG
+477 
-482 YDTPLMR
+482 DTPLTR
-489 FFEDDAVDLSIGQW
+489 EFDERGVNLSGGEA
-503 QKVSIARAFYKDA
+503 QKIAIARAFFRRA
-516 EILIL
+516 AVTVM
-521 DEPTASLDPMA
+521 DEPSAALDPVA
-532 EAEIF
+532 EYELNAHIRGTLEEDTVIF
-537 RQFDTLRAGKTTVF
+537 I
-551 VSHRLSSATDADD
+551 SHRLSTTRDADEIFVLD
-564 IIVMQCG
+564 GGSVAEHG
-571 RIIEEGDHK
+571 SHAA
-580 TLMEKGGA
+580 LMRRGGIYA
-588 YYKLFTLQAEKYL
+588 SLFNLQAEKYRS
-601 ENC
+601 

>member
-11 KQKPATVFRNTAWLF
+11 KPTTVFRNTAWLF
-26 SAAWKIAPRFVVTYF
+26 SVAWKIAPRFIVTYF
-41 ACAFLNALWGILE
+41 ICALLNAVWGVLE

-61 FNRLDGGATL
+61 FNRLDSGAPL
-71 PEILRL
+71 AEILRL

-86 LIIAATRTFWEVG
+86 LLIAATRTFWDVG

-149 VLDTLWQMIMR
+149 VLDTLWRVIMR

-173 LDPLVAAVVLV
+173 LDLLVAAVVLV

-207 RRARRVS
+207 RRASRVS
-214 DYVCRVHDMPDY
+214 GYVCRVHDMPDY
-226 AKELRISEASTVLD
+226 AKELRISAASTVLD
-240 KLYEESLK
+240 KLYEESLE
-248 ERRSVIGKYVRR
+248 ERRSVIGKYKRR
-260 ASLCGMIW
+260 AALCGMIW

-288 IAKTLPLGGFA
+288 ITKTLPLGGFA

-306 RVSAALKTL
+306 RVSSALKTL
-315 FNAVTDLSKHSL
+315 FNAFTDLSKQSL

-371 RDVSFRVDKGRKIAL
+371 RDVSFRIDKGRKIAL
-386 VGYNGAGKTTLIKLM
+386 VGYNGAGKTTLIKLLM
-401 TRLYDPTEGEILLDG
+401 RFYDVTGGEILYNGTD
-416 VNIKEYDVG
+416 IRD
-425 ELYDLFG
+425 YDLAAYRAK
-432 IVFQDFAKYA
+432 IAAVFQDYKIFAA
-442 VSLRENITFGDATR
+442 TVAENVAGGVCAEEDRPRVTAALNEATFGD
-456 PVDEARLEYAAKQSC
+456 RLAK
-471 ADEFIE
+471 
-477 RLPRG
+477 LPDG
-482 YDTPLMR
+482 IDTPLTR
-489 FFEDDAVDLSIGQW
+489 EFDERGVNLSGGEA
-503 QKVSIARAFYKDA
+503 QKIAIARAFFRRA
-516 EILIL
+516 AVTVM
-521 DEPTASLDPMA
+521 DEPSAALDPVA
-532 EAEIF
+532 EYELNAHIREALEEDTVIF
-537 RQFDTLRAGKTTVF
+537 I
-551 VSHRLSSATDADD
+551 SHRLSTTRDADEIFVLD
-564 IIVMQCG
+564 GGSVAEHG
-571 RIIEEGDHK
+571 SHDA
-580 TLMEKGGA
+580 LMRRGGIYA
-588 YYKLFTLQAEKYL
+588 SLFNLQAEKYRA
-601 ENC
+601 

>member
-1 MAETNEKKKQ
+1 MAEMNEKKKQ
-11 KQKPATVFRNTAWLF
+11 KPAKVFRNTAWLF

-41 ACAFLNALWGILE
+41 VCAFLNALWGILE

-149 VLDTLWQMIMR
+149 VLDTLWRVIMR

-173 LDPLVAAVVLV
+173 LDLLVAAVVLV

-207 RRARRVS
+207 RRASRVS
-214 DYVCRVHDMPDY
+214 GYVCRVHDMPDY
-226 AKELRISEASTVLD
+226 AKELRISAASTVLD
-240 KLYEESLK
+240 KLYEESLE
-248 ERRSVIGKYVRR
+248 ERRSVIGKYKRR
-260 ASLCGMIW
+260 AALCGMIW

-288 IAKTLPLGGFA
+288 ITKTLPLGGFA

-306 RVSAALKTL
+306 RVSSALKTL
-315 FNAVTDLSKHSL
+315 FNAFTDLSKHSL

-386 VGYNGAGKTTLIKLM
+386 VGYNGAGKTTLIKLLM
-401 TRLYDPTEGEILLDG
+401 RF
-416 VNIKEYDVG
+416 YDVTDG
-425 ELYDLFG
+425 AILYNGTDIRDYDLTAYRAK
-432 IVFQDFAKYA
+432 IAAVFQDYKIFAA
-442 VSLRENITFGDATR
+442 TVAENVAGGACFAEDRPRVTAALNEATFGD
-456 PVDEARLEYAAKQSC
+456 RLAKM
-471 ADEFIE
+471 DDGI
-477 RLPRG
+477 
-482 YDTPLMR
+482 DTPLTR
-489 FFEDDAVDLSIGQW
+489 EFDERGVNLSGGEA
-503 QKVSIARAFYKDA
+503 QKVAIARAFFRRGA
-516 EILIL
+516 VTVM
-521 DEPTASLDPMA
+521 DEPSAALDPVA
-532 EAEIF
+532 EYELNTHIRETLEGDTVIF
-537 RQFDTLRAGKTTVF
+537 I
-551 VSHRLSSATDADD
+551 SHRLSTTRDADEIFVLD
-564 IIVMQCG
+564 GGSVAEHG
-571 RIIEEGDHK
+571 SHDA
-580 TLMEKGGA
+580 LMRRGGIYA
-588 YYKLFTLQAEKYL
+588 SLFNLQAEKYRT
-601 ENC
+601 

>member
-1 MAETNEKKKQ
+1 MAETSGKKKQ
-11 KQKPATVFRNTAWLF
+11 KQKPATVFRNTAWLLA
-26 SAAWKIAPRFVVTYF
+26 AAWKVSPRFVATFF
-41 ACAFLNALWGILE
+41 ASALSNALWGILD

-61 FNRLDGGATL
+61 FNRLDGGAPL
-71 PEILRL
+71 AEVLRL
-77 ILVVALLTI
+77 ILVVTLLTA
-86 LIIAATRTFWEVG
+86 LFAFVNRFAWTVAF
-99 YERQQLM
+99 ERQRLM
-106 LRCGVHLKLFDHAI
+106 LRCGLQIKLFDHAI

-135 FIWAMNNADRTVCS
+135 FIWSLNSADNTVNA
-149 VLDTLWQMIMR
+149 VLNTLWQMIMR
-160 LTGGTAVF
+160 LTCGTAIL

-173 LDPLVAAVVLV
+173 LDPLVAAVVLA

-240 KLYEESLK
+240 KLYEESLE
-248 ERRSVIGKYVRR
+248 ERRSVIGKYKRR
-260 ASLCGMIW
+260 AALCGMIW

-306 RVSAALKTL
+306 RVSSALKTL
-315 FNAVTDLSKHSL
+315 FNAFTDLSKHSL

-371 RDVSFRVDKGRKIAL
+371 RDVSFRIDKGRKIAL
-386 VGYNGAGKTTLIKLM
+386 VGYNGAGKTTLIKLLM
-401 TRLYDPTEGEILLDG
+401 RF
-416 VNIKEYDVG
+416 YDVTDG
-425 ELYDLFG
+425 AILYNGTDIRDYDLTAYRAK
-432 IVFQDFAKYA
+432 IAAVFQDYKIFAA
-442 VSLRENITFGDATR
+442 TVAENVAGGICAEEDRPRVTAALNEATFGD
-456 PVDEARLEYAAKQSC
+456 RLAKM
-471 ADEFIE
+471 DDGI
-477 RLPRG
+477 
-482 YDTPLMR
+482 DTPLTR
-489 FFEDDAVDLSIGQW
+489 EFDERGVNLSGGEA
-503 QKVSIARAFYKDA
+503 QKIAIARAFFRRA
-516 EILIL
+516 AVTVM
-521 DEPTASLDPMA
+521 DEPSAALDPVA
-532 EAEIF
+532 EYELNTHIRETLEGDTVIF
-537 RQFDTLRAGKTTVF
+537 I
-551 VSHRLSSATDADD
+551 SHRLSTTRDADEIFVLD
-564 IIVMQCG
+564 GGSVAEHG
-571 RIIEEGDHK
+571 SHDA
-580 TLMEKGGA
+580 LMRRGGIYA
-588 YYKLFTLQAEKYL
+588 SLFNLQAEKYRS
-601 ENC
+601 

>member
-386 VGYNGAGKTTLIKLM
+386 VGYNGAGKTTLIKLLM
-401 TRLYDPTEGEILLDG
+401 RF
-416 VNIKEYDVG
+416 YDVTDG
-425 ELYDLFG
+425 AIMYNGTDIRDYDLTAYRAK
-432 IVFQDFAKYA
+432 IAAVFQDYKIFAA
-442 VSLRENITFGDATR
+442 TVAENVAGGACFAEDRPRVTAALNEATFGD
-456 PVDEARLEYAAKQSC
+456 RLAKM
-471 ADEFIE
+471 DDGI
-477 RLPRG
+477 
-482 YDTPLMR
+482 DTPLTR
-489 FFEDDAVDLSIGQW
+489 EFDERGVNLSGGEA
-503 QKVSIARAFYKDA
+503 QKIAIARAFFRRA
-516 EILIL
+516 AVTVM
-521 DEPTASLDPMA
+521 DEPSAALDPVA
-532 EAEIF
+532 EYELNTHIRETLEGDTVIF
-537 RQFDTLRAGKTTVF
+537 I
-551 VSHRLSSATDADD
+551 SHRLSTTRDADEIFVLD
-564 IIVMQCG
+564 GGSVAEHG
-571 RIIEEGDHK
+571 SHDA
-580 TLMEKGGA
+580 LMRRGGIYA
-588 YYKLFTLQAEKYL
+588 SLFNLQAEKYRT
-601 ENC
+601 

>member
-1 MAETNEKKKQ
+1 MAEMNEKKKQ
-11 KQKPATVFRNTAWLF
+11 KQKPATVLRNTAWLF

-41 ACAFLNALWGILE
+41 VCALLNAAWGVLE

-61 FNRLDGGATL
+61 FNRLDSGAPL
-71 PEILRL
+71 AEILRL

-160 LTGGTAVF
+160 LTGGTAIL

-173 LDPLVAAVVLV
+173 LDLLVAAVVLA

-240 KLYEESLK
+240 KLYEESLE
-248 ERRSVIGKYVRR
+248 ERRSVIGKYKRR
-260 ASLCGMIW
+260 AALCGMIW

-306 RVSAALKTL
+306 RVSSALKTL
-315 FNAVTDLSKHSL
+315 FNAFTDLSKHSL

-344 GDKQPGDFESIEFC
+344 GDQQPGDFEHIEFR

-371 RDVSFRVDKGRKIAL
+371 RDVSFRIDKGRKIAL
-386 VGYNGAGKTTLIKLM
+386 VGYNGAGKTTLIKLLM
-401 TRLYDPTEGEILLDG
+401 RF
-416 VNIKEYDVG
+416 YDVTDG
-425 ELYDLFG
+425 AILYNGADIRAYDLTAYRAK
-432 IVFQDFAKYA
+432 IAAVFQDYKIFAA
-442 VSLRENITFGDATR
+442 TVAENVAGGICAEEDRPRVTAALDEATFGD
-456 PVDEARLEYAAKQSC
+456 RLAKL
-471 ADEFIE
+471 DDGI
-477 RLPRG
+477 
-482 YDTPLMR
+482 DTPLTR
-489 FFEDDAVDLSIGQW
+489 EFDERGVNLSGGEA
-503 QKVSIARAFYKDA
+503 QKIAIARAFFRRA
-516 EILIL
+516 AVTVM
-521 DEPTASLDPMA
+521 DEPSAALDPVA
-532 EAEIF
+532 EYELNAHIREALEEDTVIF
-537 RQFDTLRAGKTTVF
+537 I
-551 VSHRLSSATDADD
+551 SHRLSTTRDADEIFVLD
-564 IIVMQCG
+564 GGSVAEHG
-571 RIIEEGDHK
+571 SHDA
-580 TLMEKGGA
+580 LMRRGGIYA
-588 YYKLFTLQAEKYL
+588 SLFNLQAEKYRA
-601 ENC
+601 

>member
-173 LDPLVAAVVLV
+173 LDPLVAAVVLA

-226 AKELRISEASTVLD
+226 AKELRISAASTVLD
-240 KLYEESLK
+240 KLYEESLE

-268 NTTGAIK
+268 NTT
-275 DNGLLL
+275 LS
-281 LLLYQLL
+281 L
-288 IAKTLPLGGFA
+288 I
-299 LAVTASW
+299 
-306 RVSAALKTL
+306 
-315 FNAVTDLSKHSL
+315 H
-327 YIDKLRVF
+327 I
-335 LDTKTAVPS
+335 
-344 GDKQPGDFESIEFC
+344 
-358 HVGFAY
+358 
-364 ADGTPVL
+364 
-371 RDVSFRVDKGRKIAL
+371 
-386 VGYNGAGKTTLIKLM
+386 
-401 TRLYDPTEGEILLDG
+401 
-416 VNIKEYDVG
+416 
-425 ELYDLFG
+425 
-432 IVFQDFAKYA
+432 
-442 VSLRENITFGDATR
+442 
-456 PVDEARLEYAAKQSC
+456 
-471 ADEFIE
+471 
-477 RLPRG
+477 
-482 YDTPLMR
+482 
-489 FFEDDAVDLSIGQW
+489 
-503 QKVSIARAFYKDA
+503 
-516 EILIL
+516 
-521 DEPTASLDPMA
+521 
-532 EAEIF
+532 
-537 RQFDTLRAGKTTVF
+537 
-551 VSHRLSSATDADD
+551 
-564 IIVMQCG
+564 
-571 RIIEEGDHK
+571 
-580 TLMEKGGA
+580 
-588 YYKLFTLQAEKYL
+588 
-601 ENC
+601 

>member
-11 KQKPATVFRNTAWLF
+11 KPAKVLGNTAWLLA
-26 SAAWKIAPRFVVTYF
+26 AAWKIAPHFVVTF
-41 ACAFLNALWGILE
+41 FVSALSNALWGILD

-71 PEILRL
+71 AEVLRL
-77 ILVVALLTI
+77 ILVVALLTA
-86 LIIAATRTFWEVG
+86 LFAFVNRFAWTVAF
-99 YERQQLM
+99 ERQRLM
-106 LRCGVHLKLFDHAI
+106 LRCGLQLKLFDHAI

-135 FIWAMNNADRTVCS
+135 FIWSLNSADNTVNA
-149 VLDTLWQMIMR
+149 VLNTLWQMIMR
-160 LTGGTAVF
+160 LTGGTAIL

-173 LDPLVAAVVLV
+173 LDLLVAAVVLA

-240 KLYEESLK
+240 KLYEESLE
-248 ERRSVIGKYVRR
+248 ERRSVIGKYKRR
-260 ASLCGMIW
+260 AALCGMIW

-306 RVSAALKTL
+306 RVSSALKTL
-315 FNAVTDLSKHSL
+315 FNAFTDLSKHSL

-344 GDKQPGDFESIEFC
+344 GDKQPGDFERIEFC

-386 VGYNGAGKTTLIKLM
+386 VGYNGAGKTTLIKLLM
-401 TRLYDPTEGEILLDG
+401 RF
-416 VNIKEYDVG
+416 YDVTDG
-425 ELYDLFG
+425 AILYNGTDIRDYDLTAYRAK
-432 IVFQDFAKYA
+432 IAAVFQDYKIFAA
-442 VSLRENITFGDATR
+442 TVAENVAGGICAEEDRPRVTAALNEATFGD
-456 PVDEARLEYAAKQSC
+456 RLAKM
-471 ADEFIE
+471 DDGI
-477 RLPRG
+477 
-482 YDTPLMR
+482 DTPLTR
-489 FFEDDAVDLSIGQW
+489 EFDERGVNLSGGEA
-503 QKVSIARAFYKDA
+503 QKIAIARAFFRRA
-516 EILIL
+516 AVTVM
-521 DEPTASLDPMA
+521 DEPSAALDPVA
-532 EAEIF
+532 EYELNTHIRETLEGDTVIF
-537 RQFDTLRAGKTTVF
+537 I
-551 VSHRLSSATDADD
+551 SHRLSTTRDADEIFVLD
-564 IIVMQCG
+564 GGSVAEHG
-571 RIIEEGDHK
+571 SHDA
-580 TLMEKGGA
+580 LMRRGGIYA
-588 YYKLFTLQAEKYL
+588 SLFNLQAEKYRT
-601 ENC
+601 

>member
-1 MAETNEKKKQ
+1 MAEMNEKKKQ
-11 KQKPATVFRNTAWLF
+11 KSAKVFRNTAWLF
-26 SAAWKIAPRFVVTYF
+26 FAAWKIAPRFVVTYF
-41 ACAFLNALWGILE
+41 VCAFLNALWGILE

-173 LDPLVAAVVLV
+173 LDPLVAAVVLA

-226 AKELRISEASTVLD
+226 AKELRISAASTVLD

-306 RVSAALKTL
+306 RVSSALKTL
-315 FNAVTDLSKHSL
+315 FNAFTDLSKHSL

-386 VGYNGAGKTTLIKLM
+386 VGYNGAGKTTLIKLLM
-401 TRLYDPTEGEILLDG
+401 RF
-416 VNIKEYDVG
+416 YDVTDG
-425 ELYDLFG
+425 AILYNGTDIRDYDLTAYRAK
-432 IVFQDFAKYA
+432 IAAVFQDYKIFAA
-442 VSLRENITFGDATR
+442 TVAENVAGGICAEEDRPRVTAALNEATFGD
-456 PVDEARLEYAAKQSC
+456 RLAKM
-471 ADEFIE
+471 DDDI
-477 RLPRG
+477 
-482 YDTPLMR
+482 DTPLTR
-489 FFEDDAVDLSIGQW
+489 EFDERGVNLSGGEA
-503 QKVSIARAFYKDA
+503 QKIAIARAFFRRA
-516 EILIL
+516 AVTVM
-521 DEPTASLDPMA
+521 DEPSAALDPVA
-532 EAEIF
+532 EYELNTHIRETLEGDTVIF
-537 RQFDTLRAGKTTVF
+537 I
-551 VSHRLSSATDADD
+551 SHRLSTTRDADEIFVLD
-564 IIVMQCG
+564 DGSVAEHG
-571 RIIEEGDHK
+571 SHDA
-580 TLMEKGGA
+580 LMRRGGIYA
-588 YYKLFTLQAEKYL
+588 SLFNLQAEKYRT
-601 ENC
+601 